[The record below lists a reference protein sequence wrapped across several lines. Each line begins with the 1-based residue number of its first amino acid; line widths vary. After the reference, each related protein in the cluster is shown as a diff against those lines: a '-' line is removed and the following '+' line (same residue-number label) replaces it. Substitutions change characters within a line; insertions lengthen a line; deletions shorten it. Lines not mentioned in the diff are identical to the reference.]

1 MEQPASDNP
10 MDGTIDADV
19 GAAADRDSDDAMAA
33 DDPPPTPKR
42 RIAKPGERRLQILQ
56 TLASMLEHPKG
67 ERITTAA
74 LAKKLDVSEA
84 ALYRHF
90 ASKAQMF
97 EGLIAFIEETVFGLI
112 NQIAANEEDGLK
124 QARSIILMLLNFAE
138 TNRGMTRVLIG
149 DALVIEDERLTV
161 RMNQMMDRI
170 EASLRQSLKIAA
182 AQAAGGDANP
192 AHAAIDPHVAER
204 ANLIVAAIIGR
215 WSRFAKSGFRK
226 LPKEYAE
233 TQAML
238 LLV

>member
-1 MEQPASDNP
+1 MDQTPAHETSTSP
-10 MDGTIDADV
+10 EASAPP
-19 GAAADRDSDDAMAA
+19 AA
-33 DDPPPTPKR
+33 KR
-42 RIAKPGERRLQILQ
+42 KIARPGERKLQILQ
-56 TLASMLEHPKG
+56 TLATMLEHPKG

-74 LAKKLDVSEA
+74 LAKQLDVSEA

-112 NQIAANEEDGLK
+112 NQITANEEDGLK
-124 QARSIILMLLNFAE
+124 QAQRIILMLLEFAE

-170 EASLRQSLKIAA
+170 EASLKQCLKVAA
-182 AQAAGGDANP
+182 AQAGADGV
-192 AHAAIDPHVAER
+192 AASERHINER
-204 ANLIVAAIIGR
+204 ANLIVAAVIGR
-215 WSRFAKSGFRK
+215 WSRFAKSGFKK

>member
-1 MEQPASDNP
+1 MGPPE
-10 MDGTIDADV
+10 
-19 GAAADRDSDDAMAA
+19 AAADDVSTAVETSGPGDDGDAEIRKR
-33 DDPPPTPKR
+33 PPR
-42 RIAKPGERRLQILQ
+42 RIARPGERKLQILQ

-74 LAKKLDVSEA
+74 LAKKLEVSEA

-112 NQIAANEEDGLK
+112 NQITATEEDGLK
-124 QARSIILMLLNFAE
+124 QARRIVLMLLHFAE

-149 DALVIEDERLTV
+149 DALVVEDERLTV

-170 EASLRQSLKIAA
+170 EASIRQSLKIAA
-182 AQAAGGDANP
+182 AQAQAAGGDAASERYVN
-192 AHAAIDPHVAER
+192 ER
-204 ANLIVAAIIGR
+204 ANLIVAAVIGR
-215 WSRFAKSGFRK
+215 WSRFAKSGFKK